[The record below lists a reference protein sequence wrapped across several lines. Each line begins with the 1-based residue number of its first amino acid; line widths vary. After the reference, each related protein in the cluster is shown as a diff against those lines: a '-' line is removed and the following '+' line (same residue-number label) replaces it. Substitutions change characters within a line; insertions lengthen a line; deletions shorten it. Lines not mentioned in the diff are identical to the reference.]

1 MNRAHADQALRQ
13 GHTGSGHAAPGMAGL
28 LGFAGTPVFVVMA
41 LWTGL
46 SGGPGDMLCMS
57 QNPSLIGG
65 MDVMYALMAVFHAG
79 PWLRLVQGR

>member
-1 MNRAHADQALRQ
+1 MKRAAEELAPRDRS
-13 GHTGSGHAAPGMAGL
+13 GSGNAVPGLAGL
-28 LGFAGTPVFVVMA
+28 LGFAGTPVFAAMA

-46 SGGPGDMLCMS
+46 SGGHGDMLCLSM

-79 PWLRLVQGR
+79 PWLKMVQGR